1 MYCPYCAHEE
11 TKVLE
16 SRMLDDSMRRRRECL
31 KCENRFT
38 TYEKA
43 MFNLVVLKK
52 DGRQEE
58 FDLGKITRSV
68 EKACSKADEELLQEL
83 SRKIEQKILNKK
95 INPIKTSEIGKIVM
109 QELKK
114 VDKVACLRYAS
125 VYKNIEDV
133 KMLEKEID
141 LMVS

>member
-1 MYCPYCAHEE
+1 MYCPYCAYED

-38 TYEKA
+38 TYEKI
-43 MFNLVVLKK
+43 VLSLTVIKK
-52 DGRQEE
+52 NGRQEE

-68 EKACSKADEELLQEL
+68 EKACNKAEEEELQEL
-83 SRKIEQKILNKK
+83 SRKIEQKILSKK
-95 INPIKTSEIGKIVM
+95 INQIKTSEIGKIVM

-114 VDKVACLRYAS
+114 VDKIAYLRYAS

-133 KMLEKEID
+133 RMLEKEID
-141 LMVS
+141 LIV

>member
-1 MYCPYCAHEE
+1 MYCPYCANED

-16 SRMLDDSMRRRRECL
+16 SRMLEDSMRRRRECL

-38 TYEKA
+38 THEKA
-43 MFNLVVLKK
+43 VFNLTVIKK
-52 DGRQEE
+52 DGRHEE
-58 FDLGKITRSV
+58 FDLAKITRSV
-68 EKACSKADEELLQEL
+68 EKACNKAEEEELQEL

-95 INPIKTSEIGKIVM
+95 VNPIKTAEIGKMVM

-114 VDKVACLRYAS
+114 VDKIAYLRYAS

-141 LMVS
+141 LMV